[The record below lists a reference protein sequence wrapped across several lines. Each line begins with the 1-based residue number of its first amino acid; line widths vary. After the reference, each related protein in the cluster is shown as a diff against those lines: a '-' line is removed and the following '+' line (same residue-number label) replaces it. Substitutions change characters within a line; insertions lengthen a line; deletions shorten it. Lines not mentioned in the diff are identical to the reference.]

1 MKNNLLTEQ
10 LVYNGESRTKTHIH
24 LIAYTRETVHETV
37 CDNFTDEISKADPAA
52 KLWIR
57 VHGLEDTECINALC
71 THFGIDFLVVQDIL
85 NVNHPSKVEEYDKFN
100 FLVSRIF
107 EGDRITQ
114 IRLIQGGNF
123 VMSFTDNESTLLND
137 VQQAL
142 QHNVLKIRTRASDY
156 LFSVMINDLV
166 SNYISVAMSIGDDLD
181 DLETELIAASD
192 NRDIGGRLQIHRRR
206 YMELKRTIIP
216 LKDQY
221 PRLLHTDSTL
231 IHAGAWIALG
241 CVAALLVLV
250 IVLENTMQPTSMLFT
265 VLKKGAVYALVAASL
280 NLLNGFTGLFSLGQ
294 AGFMLLGAYTYAI
307 LTIPSADR
315 ESVYYLYGGSAVN
328 FSLPELF
335 GGGALGLILGVLAA
349 LILAGCVAAVIA
361 WLIGLPVLRLKS
373 DYLAIATLG
382 FAEIIRAI
390 FQWDRLGPV
399 TNGAN
404 ALKSFP
410 TFSSFN
416 IENANGEVVLRL
428 STFVP
433 FLLVAVCIGI
443 MVLLINST
451 YGRAF
456 KAIREDEVAAE
467 AMGIN
472 LAKHKRMAFCISSF
486 FAGVGGGLFAMFAN
500 QAQAKT
506 FTTSMTYEIL
516 LIVVIGGIGSI
527 SGSCIASFLYVAA
540 SEWWLRFLD
549 TETYI
554 GAFKVPFL
562 RTGFRMVVFSIIIM
576 IVVLFFRRGL
586 MGDRELSDV
595 ARSLRARLSGK
606 SKKKEAAK

>member
-1 MKNNLLTEQ
+1 MLQEK
-10 LVYNGESRTKTHIH
+10 K
-24 LIAYTRETVHETV
+24 
-37 CDNFTDEISKADPAA
+37 SK
-52 KLWIR
+52 R
-57 VHGLEDTECINALC
+57 
-71 THFGIDFLVVQDIL
+71 
-85 NVNHPSKVEEYDKFN
+85 
-100 FLVSRIF
+100 
-107 EGDRITQ
+107 
-114 IRLIQGGNF
+114 
-123 VMSFTDNESTLLND
+123 
-137 VQQAL
+137 
-142 QHNVLKIRTRASDY
+142 
-156 LFSVMINDLV
+156 
-166 SNYISVAMSIGDDLD
+166 
-181 DLETELIAASD
+181 
-192 NRDIGGRLQIHRRR
+192 
-206 YMELKRTIIP
+206 
-216 LKDQY
+216 
-221 PRLLHTDSTL
+221 
-231 IHAGAWIALG
+231 GAWIALG

-562 RTGFRMVVFSIIIM
+562 RTGFRMVVFSIIIL